1 MSIQAQTDQL
11 LGELGQR
18 IGLEGL
24 ALDDEGHASLGL
36 DDVFVSLDVREEAGQ
51 LLLSAPLGQPGGDS
65 AQLYGRMLDANFLG
79 VGTAGATLARSP
91 GSGTIV
97 LWQALPRE
105 ELEISRFEQRLQ
117 SFVDIAEAWAAAIGE
132 AGDAA
137 VPEEPAGEAP
147 PGLMIRG

>member
-36 DDVFVSLDVREEAGQ
+36 DDVFVSLDVREEVGQ

-137 VPEEPAGEAP
+137 VPEEPAGEVP

>member
-1 MSIQAQTDQL
+1 MSIQARTNQL
-11 LGELGQR
+11 LDELGRR

-36 DDVFVSLDVREEAGQ
+36 DEIFVSLDVQEEAGQ
-51 LLLSAPLGQPGGDS
+51 LLLSTSLGQPGGDS

-117 SFVDIAEAWAAAIGE
+117 SFVDIAEAWTAAIGE

-147 PGLMIRG
+147 PGLLIRG